1 MHCMNRRSFLAMS
14 SLGAAIPVVAT
25 AEEQIDNPEEMDWYE
40 TIYSDALEFTAKAE
54 VENEEA
60 DIRLHVQLVRPADEE
75 FIEIKNEQGKFVA
88 YEYRGKV
95 APEYFY
101 PGRTL
106 LTRFDL
112 TWDGKAIPIPER
124 FWNDIGGL
132 MIQTTTVDPSKF
144 KEEKHWEALDFI
156 KGLMRPRLT
165 LSADGGT
172 VLIEWRRPED
182 CDSRSTYRWIV
193 SKSGT
198 VLRHRDCPPHYC

>member
-1 MHCMNRRSFLAMS
+1 MNRRSFLAVS
-14 SLGAAIPVVAT
+14 SLGAALPVVAF
-25 AEEQIDNPEEMDWYE
+25 AEEEIEKPEELDWYE
-40 TIYSDALEFTAKAE
+40 TVDSDALEFIAKAE
-54 VENEEA
+54 VEDQEI

-75 FIEIKNEQGKFVA
+75 FIEIKDEQGEFVA
-88 YEYRGKV
+88 YHYKGKV

-132 MIQTTTVDPSKF
+132 MIQTTTVDPAKF

-172 VLIEWRRPED
+172 VLIDWRRPED